1 MVHCNII
8 DEPHIGFTGF
18 REFTVMSKQLT
29 MSAAVSVLAMAV
41 FALLGTDLP
50 GVGTIYTGQTLK
62 FTRPVHFGEE
72 ITTSVTVKELNAK
85 RNRAIFECLAVNP
98 QGKPVII
105 SEATMM
111 PPKAS

>member
-41 FALLGTDLP
+41 FALLGTDLIS
-50 GVGTIYTGQTLK
+50 VGGNIAL
-62 FTRPVHFGEE
+62 
-72 ITTSVTVKELNAK
+72 L
-85 RNRAIFECLAVNP
+85 P
-98 QGKPVII
+98 QVGYSAEV
-105 SEATMM
+105 
-111 PPKAS
+111 ASLPDLGSLLPALQ

>member
-41 FALLGTDLP
+41 FALLGTDLISIGGNIALLP
-50 GVGTIYTGQTLK
+50 QVGY
-62 FTRPVHFGEE
+62 
-72 ITTSVTVKELNAK
+72 SA
-85 RNRAIFECLAVNP
+85 
-98 QGKPVII
+98 
-105 SEATMM
+105 EA
-111 PPKAS
+111 ASLPDLGSLLPALQ

>member
-41 FALLGTDLP
+41 FALLGTDLIS
-50 GVGTIYTGQTLK
+50 VGGNIAL
-62 FTRPVHFGEE
+62 
-72 ITTSVTVKELNAK
+72 L
-85 RNRAIFECLAVNP
+85 P
-98 QGKPVII
+98 QVGY
-105 SEATMM
+105 SAEA
-111 PPKAS
+111 ASLPDLGSMLPALQ

>member
-41 FALLGTDLP
+41 FALLGTDLIS
-50 GVGTIYTGQTLK
+50 VGGNIAML
-62 FTRPVHFGEE
+62 
-72 ITTSVTVKELNAK
+72 
-85 RNRAIFECLAVNP
+85 P
-98 QGKPVII
+98 QVGY
-105 SEATMM
+105 SAEA
-111 PPKAS
+111 ASLPDLGSLLPALQ

>member
-41 FALLGTDLP
+41 FALLGTNLISVGGNIALLPQVGYSAEAASLPDLGSLLP
-50 GVGTIYTGQTLK
+50 ALQ
-62 FTRPVHFGEE
+62 
-72 ITTSVTVKELNAK
+72 
-85 RNRAIFECLAVNP
+85 
-98 QGKPVII
+98 
-105 SEATMM
+105 
-111 PPKAS
+111 

>member
-41 FALLGTDLP
+41 FALLGTDLIS
-50 GVGTIYTGQTLK
+50 VGGNIAL
-62 FTRPVHFGEE
+62 
-72 ITTSVTVKELNAK
+72 L
-85 RNRAIFECLAVNP
+85 P
-98 QGKPVII
+98 QVGY
-105 SEATMM
+105 SAEA
-111 PPKAS
+111 ASLPDLGSLLPALQ

>member
-41 FALLGTDLP
+41 FALLGTDLISVLIS
-50 GVGTIYTGQTLK
+50 VGGNIAL
-62 FTRPVHFGEE
+62 
-72 ITTSVTVKELNAK
+72 L
-85 RNRAIFECLAVNP
+85 P
-98 QGKPVII
+98 QVGY
-105 SEATMM
+105 SAEA
-111 PPKAS
+111 ASLPDLGSLLPALQ